1 MRTLMDLARQAGW
14 LASLA
19 YAAGFKRVGRI
30 YFADVVL
37 ALTEERNAVVV
48 MSGPL
53 PGSHQRQH

>member
-1 MRTLMDLARQAGW
+1 MDLARQAGW